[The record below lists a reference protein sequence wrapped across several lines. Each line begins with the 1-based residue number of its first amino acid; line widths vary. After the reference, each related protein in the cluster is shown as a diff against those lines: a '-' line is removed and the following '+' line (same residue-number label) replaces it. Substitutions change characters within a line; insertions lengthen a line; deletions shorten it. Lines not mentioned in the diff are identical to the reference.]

1 MDPSEEKDLDQLS
14 HQIEQR
20 ERLSRRRAWVISLI
34 PILFAVAF
42 LAYTIWQI
50 TQAQTELTQTNAELA
65 SVDNEMSDLRTQ
77 LPEAQAT
84 LTAVQVLAETLEE
97 DLSESQAQLLESQAS
112 LATATAQLADA
123 QKELD
128 AARVFA
134 QSACPIN
141 EESLKEYSGDFT
153 PQSEVLIYLLEAQLF
168 GNIPWNPGGF
178 SIEEG
183 FNSPDFALFVMQN
196 ALSGYPLVSP
206 DYQPG
211 TPPWNILE
219 VTSTPQNGDIAY
231 YQSGYS
237 MFYYEL
243 PVSYGS
249 RETMKCVIGM
259 TPLGVIA
266 QKLGFAQELGFLKV
280 PYPNR

>member
-1 MDPSEEKDLDQLS
+1 MDSSEEKDLDQLS

-20 ERLSRRRAWVISLI
+20 ERLTRRRAWVISLI

-50 TQAQTELTQTNAELA
+50 AQAQTELTQTNAELA
-65 SVDNEMSDLRTQ
+65 SVDEEISSLRTQ
-77 LPEAQAT
+77 IPEIQTT
-84 LTAVQVLAETLEE
+84 LTAVYEDEQALET
-97 DLSESQAQLLESQAS
+97 QLVQSQAS
-112 LATATAQLADA
+112 LATATAQLADIQSQLEDTQA
-123 QKELD
+123 ELD

-134 QSACPIN
+134 QSACLIN
-141 EESLKEYSGDFT
+141 EESLKEFASNYTLQD
-153 PQSEVLIYLLEAQLF
+153 QVLIFLLDAQF
-168 GNIPWNPGGF
+168 SGNVPWNPGGF
-178 SIEEG
+178 SMEEG
-183 FNSPDFALFVMQN
+183 FNSPDFALYTLQN
-196 ALSGYPLVSP
+196 AISGSPLVSP
-206 DYQPG
+206 DVQPG

-219 VTSTPQNGDIAY
+219 TTTTPQNGDIAY

-266 QKLGFAQELGFLKV
+266 QYLGFAQELGFLKV
-280 PYPNR
+280 QYP